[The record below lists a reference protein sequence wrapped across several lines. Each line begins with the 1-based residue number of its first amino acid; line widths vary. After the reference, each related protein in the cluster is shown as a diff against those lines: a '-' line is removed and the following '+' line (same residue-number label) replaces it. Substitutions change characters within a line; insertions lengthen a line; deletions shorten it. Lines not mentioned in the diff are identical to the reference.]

1 VVIRGYHRQSHL
13 EGGGVDDRHQL
24 ATACIERRAS
34 AHRTARE
41 RIDEFGLLILRVG
54 KGSCNQRSSE
64 AIDEFG
70 LIILR
75 VGKGS
80 CNQRSSEA
88 IKSRTSAIRGRHGR
102 SEPIRVS
109 ERQSKDSHMQFC
121 GNQRQPEATRGNRMC
136 TQMQLRGNHMKSN
149 AIKRPSEAIRG
160 HQCNSPANQAAPRPR
175 RRAAAPRAPVGRG
188 EGAMVST
195 CMQGEVQKR
204 FSSPASTAASPGRMQ

>member
-1 VVIRGYHRQSHL
+1 VVIRGHQRQSHL

-24 ATACIERRAS
+24 ATARIERRAG

-41 RIDEFGLLILRVG
+41 RVDEFGLLILRVGKGSCNQRSSEAIGEFGLIILRVGKGSCNHRSSEAIDEFGLLILRVG

-64 AIDEFG
+64 AIGEFGLIILRVGKGSCNQRSSEAIDEFG
-70 LIILR
+70 LLILR

-109 ERQSKDSHMQFC
+109 ERQSKDSHMQSC
-121 GNQRQPEATRGNRMC
+121 GNQRQPEAIGC
-136 TQMQLRGNHMKSN
+136 ALR
-149 AIKRPSEAIRG
+149 
-160 HQCNSPANQAAPRPR
+160 CN
-175 RRAAAPRAPVGRG
+175 
-188 EGAMVST
+188 
-195 CMQGEVQKR
+195 
-204 FSSPASTAASPGRMQ
+204 

>member
-1 VVIRGYHRQSHL
+1 VVIRGHQRQSHL

-24 ATACIERRAS
+24 ATACIERRAG

-41 RIDEFGLLILRVG
+41 RVDEFGLLILRVGKGSCNQRSSEASDEFGLIILRVG

-88 IKSRTSAIRGRHGR
+88 IKSRTSAIMGRHGR

-109 ERQSKDSHMQFC
+109 ERRSKDSHMQSC
-121 GNQRQPEATRGNRMC
+121 GNQRQPEAIGC
-136 TQMQLRGNHMKSN
+136 ALR
-149 AIKRPSEAIRG
+149 
-160 HQCNSPANQAAPRPR
+160 CN
-175 RRAAAPRAPVGRG
+175 
-188 EGAMVST
+188 
-195 CMQGEVQKR
+195 
-204 FSSPASTAASPGRMQ
+204 